1 MDMTEKMADFYNGT
15 IVLAKLATWADVTAN
30 GQEVFDQLVAFRA
43 AYEELIGLHQ
53 AGKLEAGGAEL
64 SRDVLERID
73 RIVALLQPGLDSGEA
88 RAAAEE
94 LAGLADGCVHAL
106 KPPSP

>member
-1 MDMTEKMADFYNGT
+1 MDLTEKMVDFYNGA
-15 IVLAKLATWADVTAN
+15 IVLDKLAGWAFVTAK
-30 GQEVFDQLVAFRA
+30 GQAVLDQLVAFRA
-43 AYEELIGLHQ
+43 AYEELIGLHE

-94 LAGLADGCVHAL
+94 LASLADRCVRAL
-106 KPPSP
+106 KAPSP